1 MKLLTIIQFVEII
14 GAYSIMTL
22 LLPALLFYPRI
33 RHLKFGVR
41 FMIYQMTGNFYMMN
55 LVFLLQLLHISNS
68 VTLWI
73 FTLGPFL
80 TAYVL
85 LHQKKPWKAAVAAIE
100 TLKRLAGGQLGFR
113 LFLHRTGIW
122 FGRLL
127 KRVLGGLLG
136 RLRRNFPDVLLIT
149 GLTALLLY
157 LYGTNALT
165 NYGYCAS
172 DIPVHNYWINY
183 LSRDQLFVA
192 GVYPFGFHCVIYYL
206 HAVFGIETY
215 VLLRLFWLL
224 QTMMIHYVLLAF
236 IRLCCK
242 SKYTAYLGVGIYAAA
257 GIFGSNTYT
266 RFYSSLPQEF
276 GMLFILPSIYF
287 LFAFFEKKRGELE
300 KGEEKKG
307 SNWYLAGFAI
317 SFSMTLAVHFY
328 DTMIA
333 GLFCLGIAVG
343 YAFRLFRRQYFGRV
357 LLAGILSV
365 FIAVLPMGVAFAAG
379 TPLQGSLGWGMNVI
393 TGGSNEDTEENTE
406 PGTEAEAESSGE
418 AVTESPEKSSAVPAT
433 ESPEEGSQVK
443 ATEGAAGEGTAA
455 GMEQKSVS
463 LVTRLKEIVKRVFH
477 AVWEAMVVYLIPGDR
492 LVYQLAV
499 FVSIG
504 LLGVLAILFFLLRQ
518 TDYAARFLST
528 AVFMVFMSVLL
539 GASRIGIPA
548 LMDAIR
554 TCIFYAYT
562 IVIVWSFCV
571 DGILQLL
578 FGWMKKKRL
587 MHGVSF
593 LLVCGAGI
601 FMVQEDMLKE
611 PRIIKAMQTNEAVTC
626 LTNII
631 HDNPDGTWTICS
643 ANDELRMGEDYGY
656 HYEISTFLG
665 EMEYSGGYST
675 ITMPTHTVYFFIEK
689 KPLDYAVPY
698 ENSGQYISKEG
709 ASRALP
715 PAKGISMYQGENRWI
730 EMSRMYYWAQ
740 KFMEMYPNEMEVYYE
755 TEDFVCYRVVQNDY
769 RLYNFSIDYGYNMM
783 ERRQEE

>member
-1 MKLLTIIQFVEII
+1 MKLLTVLQFVEIL
-14 GAYSIMTL
+14 GAYSVMTL
-22 LLPALLFYPRI
+22 LLPALLFYSRI
-33 RHLKFGVR
+33 RNLKFAVR
-41 FMIYQMTGNFYMMN
+41 FLIYQMAGNFYMIN
-55 LVFLLQLLHISNS
+55 LVFLLQLLHISNP

-80 TAYVL
+80 AVYVV
-85 LHQKKPWKAAVAAIE
+85 LHQKKPWKAAAAAIE
-100 TLKRLAGGQLGFR
+100 TLKRLAGGQLGIR
-113 LFLHRTGIW
+113 LFLHRTGTVFW
-122 FGRLL
+122 RFF
-127 KRVLGGLLG
+127 KRMLGGLFG
-136 RLRRNFPDVLLIT
+136 RLRRNFLDMLLVT

-157 LYGTNALT
+157 LYGTNAVT

-242 SKYTAYLGVGIYAAA
+242 SKYTAYLGVGIYTAV
-257 GIFGSNTYT
+257 GIFSSNTYT

-287 LFAFFEKKRGELE
+287 LFAFFERKREELE
-300 KGEEKKG
+300 KEEEKKC
-307 SNWYLAGFAI
+307 SNWYLVGFAI

-343 YAFRLFRRQYFGRV
+343 YSFRLFRKQYFGRI

-365 FIAVLPMGVAFAAG
+365 FIAVLPMGIAFAAG

-393 TGGSNEDTEENTE
+393 TGGSDDDTEEIAE
-406 PGTEAEAESSGE
+406 PGTEDETGNGAESGTE
-418 AVTESPEKSSAVPAT
+418 AVAENDAAAETEA
-433 ESPEEGSQVK
+433 
-443 ATEGAAGEGTAA
+443 AAGGSTVT
-455 GMEQKSVS
+455 GMEPQSKEQKSVS
-463 LVTRLKEIVKRVFH
+463 LVTRLKGIVRRVSG
-477 AVWEAMVVYLIPGDR
+477 AVWEAMVIYLIPGDR

-504 LLGVLAILFFLLRQ
+504 LLGVLAILFFLMRQ

-528 AVFMVFMSVLL
+528 AAFMVFMSVLL

-571 DGILQLL
+571 DGILQLF
-578 FGWMKKKRL
+578 FGWMKKKQL
-587 MHGVSF
+587 MNAVSF
-593 LLVCGAGI
+593 LLIGAAGI
-601 FMVQEDMLKE
+601 FIVREDLMKE

-656 HYEISTFLG
+656 HYEVSTFLG

-689 KPLDYAVPY
+689 KPLDYAVSY
-698 ENSGQYISKEG
+698 ENSGQYISEEG

-769 RLYNFSIDYGYNMM
+769 SLYNFSIDYGYNMM
-783 ERRQEE
+783 EHRQEEE

>member
-1 MKLLTIIQFVEII
+1 MKLLTVLQFAEIL
-14 GAYSIMTL
+14 GAYSLMTL
-22 LLPALLFYPRI
+22 LLPALLFYSRI
-33 RHLKFGVR
+33 RHLKFSLR
-41 FMIYQMTGNFYMMN
+41 FLTYQMAGNFYMIN
-55 LVFLLQLLHISNS
+55 LVFLLQLLHISNP
-68 VTLWI
+68 VTLWM
-73 FTLGPFL
+73 FTLGPFSA
-80 TAYVL
+80 AYVV
-85 LHQKKPWKAAVAAIE
+85 LHKKRPRKAAAAAIE
-100 TLKRLAGGQLGFR
+100 TLKRLSGGQLGIR
-113 LFLHRTGIW
+113 LFLHRAGAV
-122 FGRLL
+122 FGRFI
-127 KRVLGGLLG
+127 KRMLLG
-136 RLRRNFPDVLLIT
+136 LVTRLRRNFLDVLLMT
-149 GLTALLLY
+149 GLTLLLLY
-157 LYGTNALT
+157 LYGTNAVT

-224 QTMMIHYVLLAF
+224 QTMMIHLVLLAF

-242 SKYTAYLGVGIYAAA
+242 SKYTAYLGVGIYTAA
-257 GIFGSNTYT
+257 GIFSANTYT

-287 LFAFFEKKRGELE
+287 LFAFFERKRRELE
-300 KGEEKKG
+300 KEEERKC
-307 SNWYLAGFAI
+307 SNWYLVGFAI

-333 GLFCLGIAVG
+333 GLFCIGIAAG
-343 YAFRLFRRQYFGRV
+343 YSFRLFRKQYFGRV
-357 LLAGILSV
+357 LLAGILSIL
-365 FIAVLPMGVAFAAG
+365 IAVLPMGIAFATG

-393 TGGSNEDTEENTE
+393 TGGGSDDDTEETVETE
-406 PGTEAEAESSGE
+406 
-418 AVTESPEKSSAVPAT
+418 TESVAGNSMEPETESTAGSSAVT
-433 ESPEEGSQVK
+433 
-443 ATEGAAGEGTAA
+443 GAEAA
-455 GMEQKSVS
+455 AQNSTVTGMEPQSPKQKSAS
-463 LVTRLKEIVKRVFH
+463 LVTRLKGIAGRVSR
-477 AVWEAMVVYLIPGDR
+477 AVWDAMVIYLLPGDR
-492 LVYQLAV
+492 LVYQVAV
-499 FVSIG
+499 FASIG

-528 AVFMVFMSVLL
+528 AVFMVCMSVLL

-571 DGILQLL
+571 DGMLQLL
-578 FGWMKKKRL
+578 FGWMKKKQL
-587 MHGVSF
+587 INVVS
-593 LLVCGAGI
+593 LLLIGAAGI
-601 FMVQEDMLKE
+601 FIVKEELMKE

-631 HDNPDGTWTICS
+631 HDNPEGTWTICS

-689 KPLDYAVPY
+689 KPLDYAVAY

-709 ASRALP
+709 AARALP

-740 KFMEMYPNEMEVYYE
+740 KFAELYPNEMEVYYE

-769 RLYNFSIDYGYNMM
+769 SLYNFSIDYGYNMM
-783 ERRQEE
+783 EHRQEKE